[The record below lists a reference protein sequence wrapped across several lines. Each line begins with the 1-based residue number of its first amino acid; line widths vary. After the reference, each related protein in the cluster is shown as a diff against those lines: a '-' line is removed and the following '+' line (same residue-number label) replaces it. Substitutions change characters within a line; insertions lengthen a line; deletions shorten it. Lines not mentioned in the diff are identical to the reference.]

1 MPGGAAPSPGRGFEM
16 LFSPLR
22 IGGVEMRNR
31 ILSTGH
37 QTFLARDGVPGED
50 LIAYHEARARGG
62 AGLIIVESARFHASA
77 FTDYPELV
85 VTEDRAIPAYRALAQ
100 AVHRHGA
107 RIFGQLSHGGRV
119 SKRIRGGLRDVA
131 FAPSAVPDNRFHTM
145 PRAMPTAM
153 VEELVESCAA
163 AAGRMAEAGLDGVE
177 LLASHGLLF
186 AQFLNPRT
194 NLRDDR
200 YGGSFENRLRF
211 LAESL
216 AGVRRAVGDRLVGMR
231 ISVDEMEPDGLE
243 VTEVTAA
250 CKALAAMGA
259 IDYVN
264 VTVGSMAGHG
274 GSVHVVPPMEIPPAY
289 VAPQAGLLRD
299 ATGLPVFVA
308 GRINQ
313 PQIAEAVLR
322 AGQADMCGMTRAMI
336 ADPELPRKA
345 RAGALDDIRA
355 CIACNQACI
364 GHFHAGYGISCIQN
378 PLTGREARLKPPAR
392 AEPGRTVLVAGGGPA
407 GMKAAVTAAERGY
420 RVILCE
426 ASSRLGGQALLA
438 QLLPERA
445 EFGGLITN
453 LQHALAQS
461 GVDLRL
467 GTPVD
472 RALAER
478 LRPDAIIVATGA
490 RPHEPPVEGRE
501 NGHVVGAWDVLRGQA
516 NTGARVLVADWRAD
530 WVGMGVAE
538 RLVLDGHQVTLAVN
552 APHAGFN
559 LQLYLR
565 SHWVGRLHRLGVEI
579 VPDARL
585 YGVDGT
591 TAFLLH
597 ATSGDPI
604 IREAV
609 DTIVLATGH
618 AAETQLEAALE
629 GLDCPV
635 LLAGDCLSPRSAEEA
650 IYEGFMVGRLV

>member
-1 MPGGAAPSPGRGFEM
+1 MTGFPL

-22 IGGVEMRNR
+22 LRNIEIRNR

-37 QTFLARDGVPGED
+37 QTFLALDGVPGED

-77 FTDYPELV
+77 FTDYPELI
-85 VTEDRAIPAYRALAQ
+85 VTDDRCIAPYRALVD

-107 RIFGQLSHGGRV
+107 RIFGQLSHAGRV
-119 SKRIRGGLRDVA
+119 SKRVRGGLRDVA

-145 PRAMPTAM
+145 PREMPTAM
-153 VEELVESCAA
+153 VEELVDSVAA
-163 AAGRMAEAGLDGVE
+163 AAARFAEAELDGVE

-194 NLRDDR
+194 NQRTDR
-200 YGGSFENRLRF
+200 YGGSPENRLRF

-216 AGVRRAVGDRLVGMR
+216 AAARRAMGDRLVGMR
-231 ISVDEMEPDGLE
+231 ISVEELEPDGLRIEE
-243 VTEVTAA
+243 VIAA
-250 CKALAAMGA
+250 CQALAAMGA
-259 IDYVN
+259 VDYLN
-264 VTVGSMAGHG
+264 VTVGSMADQG
-274 GSVHVVPPMEIPPAY
+274 GSVHVVPPMAIPPAY
-289 VAPQAGLLRD
+289 IAPQAGRLRE
-299 ATGLPVFVA
+299 ATGLPVLVA

-322 AGQADMCGMTRAMI
+322 AGQADMVGMTRALI
-336 ADPELPRKA
+336 ADPDLPRKA
-345 RAGALDDIRA
+345 MAGRLDAIRA

-378 PLTGREARLKPPAR
+378 PVTGREARLAAPPVAPPAR
-392 AEPGRTVLVAGGGPA
+392 SILVAGGGPA
-407 GMKAAVTAAERGY
+407 GMKAAVTAAERGH

-426 ASSRLGGQALLA
+426 AASRLGGQALLA
-438 QLLPERA
+438 QMLPERA

-453 LQHALAQS
+453 LEHELAAAGVEVRLKTRVDAAL
-461 GVDLRL
+461 VRRL
-467 GTPVD
+467 
-472 RALAER
+472 A
-478 LRPDAIIVATGA
+478 PDAIVVATGA
-490 RPHEPPVEGRE
+490 QPYEPAIEGRE
-501 NGHVVGAWDVLRGQA
+501 NGHVVGAWAVLLGQA
-516 NTGARVLVADWRAD
+516 NTGARVLIADWRAD
-530 WVGMGVAE
+530 WIGMGLAE
-538 RLVLDGHQVTLAVN
+538 KLVLDGHHVTLAVN

-579 VPDARL
+579 LPDARL
-585 YGVDGT
+585 HGVDGD

-604 IREAV
+604 IRDGV
-609 DTIVLATGH
+609 DTVVLATGH
-618 AAETQLEAALE
+618 AAETRLERELE

-635 LLAGDCLSPRSAEEA
+635 HLVGDCLSPRSAEEA
-650 IYEGFMVGRLV
+650 IHEGFMAGRAV